1 MRFGRRREHCSRQR
15 IVGAAKRGRGIRLT
29 ADEAF
34 TLGVLDDAIVTR
46 AMQDACDKCN
56 AQGWSGTCMH
66 DPNEDQER

>member
-1 MRFGRRREHCSRQR
+1 MKEKLTPHQR

-34 TLGVLDDAIVTR
+34 TLGVLDDAIVAR
-46 AMQDACDKCN
+46 ALQDACDKCN